1 MLPDMGKRADIFSVR
16 NQIDHLL
23 RASPLTAR
31 KFPSPLDL
39 WLTGL
44 RIVTE
49 CLGLRT
55 VWTEDFGLNA
65 KLWLVEGNSDISHR
79 AWWRQAG
86 GRRTAGPPTP
96 PRRTSSWAWRLTTQ
110 FVLTFLFELYLSL
123 AVEIQWNTGCGGC
136 HWLCPD
142 RSEEVGVDTR
152 IHILL
157 LL

>member
-55 VWTEDFGLNA
+55 DWTEDFGLTA
-65 KLWLVEGNSDISHR
+65 KLWLVAGNSDSVSPSLMTS
-79 AWWRQAG
+79 
-86 GRRTAGPPTP
+86 GRGQTDCSTTNTTTAHLMLRITTDHSVSPHFSLHFPPHNN
-96 PRRTSSWAWRLTTQ
+96 
-110 FVLTFLFELYLSL
+110 EL
-123 AVEIQWNTGCGGC
+123 CGQSRPG
-136 HWLCPD
+136 
-142 RSEEVGVDTR
+142 SVSQ
-152 IHILL
+152 LL
-157 LL
+157 QNICKCLN